1 VTATTRAAHRRMP
14 AARRRAHRRLSSLLV
29 LSLSTPAAV
38 VVLAFSTATPASA
51 AAAVTLTD
59 WEMNEPPGAVIM
71 TDESGNAING
81 AVGSAVETGTIVD
94 GATAYHWDST
104 APNQPPT
111 KPERLVQVNDGR
123 LNPGD
128 RDFAITMRFRTTH
141 SYGNMIQKGQST
153 TPGGY
158 FKWEIPNGQLMCLFR
173 SRDQFGNL
181 LGQKSVKSPL
191 SMPLNDGRWHT
202 VRCEK
207 TVDRVTMTIDGTVTV
222 QSARGRIG
230 TISNTYPLTIAGKIN
245 CDQVKTTC
253 DYFAGDI
260 DFVRIQVSSTG
271 STDTTPPSAP
281 GQPTGESHGYTTA
294 DLSWPAATDDV
305 STTLRYELARDGQVV
320 ASFASSDPVVTHTD
334 TGLVPGSTH
343 TYTVTAFDLAGNAS
357 PPSTPSD
364 AITVVAAPQG
374 IFVDDFSS
382 GLSNWTS
389 VSRFAL
395 DTTVGNPFAPSAGVQ
410 VTSLSATLVKN
421 LPASYPALCVS
432 FDIDPTQLAAGN
444 TLARLTTVGG
454 TGIARVL
461 VDSNGAL
468 RMKSDV
474 SGAQSPSGG
483 VLGLGAWHNVET
495 CGTVGTTGTWS
506 LYRDG
511 QLVVN
516 QWAANTGTSSI
527 GRLVIGDP
535 GAKTWTAN
543 YDRVV
548 VDQTPGDVF

>member
-1 VTATTRAAHRRMP
+1 VT
-14 AARRRAHRRLSSLLV
+14 
-29 LSLSTPAAV
+29 LSLVTPLAAG
-38 VVLAFSTATPASA
+38 VLAVSTATPASA
-51 AAAVTLTD
+51 AATVTLTD
-59 WEMNEPPGAVIM
+59 WEMNEGPGATVM
-71 TDESGNAING
+71 SDESGNGIDGAI
-81 AVGSAVETGTIVD
+81 GSAVETGATVD
-94 GATAYHWDST
+94 GATAYHWSST
-104 APNQPPT
+104 APNQPPA
-111 KPERLVQVNDGR
+111 KPERLVQVDDGR

-128 RDFAITMRFRTTH
+128 RDVAITMRFRTTH

-173 SRDQFGNL
+173 SRDLSGNL

-191 SMPLNDGRWHT
+191 AMPLNDGNWHT

-222 QSARGRIG
+222 QSSRGRIG
-230 TISNTYPLTIAGKIN
+230 AISNTYPLTIAGKIN
-245 CDQVKTTC
+245 CDQVRTTC

-281 GQPTGESHGYTTA
+281 GQPSGESHGYTTA

-320 ASFASSDPVVTHTD
+320 ASFASSDPVVAYTD
-334 TGLVPGSTH
+334 TGLDPGSTH
-343 TYTVTAFDLAGNAS
+343 TYAVTAFDLAGNAG

-364 AITVVAAPQG
+364 AITVLPAPQG

-382 GLSNWTS
+382 GLSNWTG
-389 VSRFAL
+389 VSRFTL
-395 DTTVGNPFAPSAGVQ
+395 DTAVGNPFAPSARVQ
-410 VTSLSATLVKN
+410 VTSLSATLVKS
-421 LPASYPALCVS
+421 LPASYPSLCVS
-432 FDIDPTQLAAGN
+432 FDIDATQLASGN
-444 TLARLTTVGG
+444 TLARLTTLGG

-461 VDSNGAL
+461 VDPTGAL
-468 RMKSDV
+468 RVKSDV

-483 VLGLGAWHNVET
+483 VLGLGAWHTVEV
-495 CGTVGTTGTWS
+495 CGTVGTAGAWS

-511 QLVVN
+511 QLVVD
-516 QWAANTGTSSI
+516 QWAANTGTSAI

-535 GAKTWTAN
+535 GAKTWSAN

-548 VDQTPGDVF
+548 VDRTPGDVV